1 MQKTKD
7 VYNTI
12 ADKVGA
18 IMKSRITKSRK
29 KKGRHF
35 YVAEKFI
42 CGS

>member
-29 KKGRHF
+29 KKHF